1 MRKRARKSKTN
12 ERPTCKFEAANS
24 SLECKKIKR
33 KLEYEPLNS
42 HPHIRI
48 AYAAALSVKALAAL
62 NAEY

>member
-12 ERPTCKFEAANS
+12 ERTTCKFEAANS
-24 SLECKKIKR
+24 SFECKKIKR

-42 HPHIRI
+42 HPH